1 MNIRTAYNAL
11 TQKEFVDWALENNYP
26 YFIVIEGNREHG
38 IIFPKK
44 GNTKY
49 RFDYKIK

>member
-1 MNIRTAYNAL
+1 MNIRTAYNTL
-11 TQKEFVDWALENNYP
+11 TQKEFVDWALKNNYS
-26 YFIVIEGNREHG
+26 YSIKIEDNREHG
-38 IIFPKK
+38 IIFSKK